1 MHAGEWGPTPPAG
14 WGPDTAVDTLEI
26 LTGLTIKQGGQVGKW
41 EVYTTGGGKV
51 AMGIWEKVGV
61 DFQLKCVDM
70 LDIKAP
76 GFHVESGSCS
86 FSAGDYIGIGQAG
99 PGRVVMNQ
107 DLPGEGAGIVQF
119 SAVKNPGAQVGQKT
133 PPFATGNSDCCHNRQ
148 YAVKIVCTNGW
159 GWAFLLFLMLGS
171 SAYVGGSI
179 LYSHKVQGQPLTP
192 LQLPHRE
199 FWMEVKSL
207 VEDGVSLT
215 KAYVEQRTGQRGDY
229 APVPE
234 SEKPLPGT
242 DDESPSTTPTKA
254 TPAPK
259 GAVVEERDESVHP
272 SKAKI
277 KVVLSELS
285 PTTEENASDDEELVE

>member
-1 MHAGEWGPTPPAG
+1 M
-14 WGPDTAVDTLEI
+14 DTLEI
-26 LTGLTIKQGGQVGKW
+26 LTGLTIKHGGQVGKW
-41 EVYTTGGGKV
+41 EVYTTGAGKV

-70 LDIKAP
+70 LDIKAS
-76 GFHVESGSCS
+76 GFHAESGSCS
-86 FSAGDYIGIGQAG
+86 FSAGDFIGIGQAG
-99 PGRVVMNQ
+99 PGRVAMNMN
-107 DLPGEGAGIVQF
+107 LPGEGAGIVQF
-119 SAVKNPGAQVGQKT
+119 SAVNNPGAQVGQKT

-192 LQLPHRE
+192 LRLPHRE

-207 VEDGVSLT
+207 VEDGVALT
-215 KAYVEQRTGQRGDY
+215 KAYVEKHVGRRGDY
-229 APVPE
+229 APVAE
-234 SEKPLPGT
+234 SENLLPG
-242 DDESPSTTPTKA
+242 DNHESLSNTPTQPS
-254 TPAPK
+254 PAPK
-259 GAVVEERDESVHP
+259 GTVVEERDESVHP

-277 KVVLSELS
+277 KVVLSPATEQTLQ
-285 PTTEENASDDEELVE
+285 EENTSDDEEMVE